1 MIEETTKADFKKL
14 SRDAQIIIGRIISA
28 SKNIKLYPSS
38 HPITKKI
45 ISSSFGKLKET
56 LRENDYI
63 SLSLAGNVLLINDK
77 PARVSHK
84 QTVDSFLTVLGK
96 RKIGKITFIKGVDL
110 DEFSSLIEI
119 LGLDHEDIE
128 KKGGIKKVAAE
139 KNIHHISIS
148 SISFGESEK
157 SKEAGIRW
165 RELLALIAGSDEFIQ
180 KIEQNPKEFSRIM
193 TESLKGEGEG
203 EGRGVGE
210 GVGEGEGEGRG
221 EGRGVG
227 EGRGEGRG
235 VGEGEGEGRGVGW
248 GSKVKQAI
256 GKIAE
261 RLFNMYGKTDF
272 ETYTETVS
280 RLILVLTPAM
290 QSELLFSKPEIP
302 FWEDVVNKVVDNIT
316 AAELGDLVAKETKK
330 CSETMVITGEEG
342 EPGEGRLTNI
352 NSFLSKI
359 VDRSKRKTELLPA
372 IRESFR
378 REGVKETILDYMSG
392 GRTRKELL
400 EIIETDLM
408 KTGIDAKALL
418 GIKTLIQ
425 KNADIEELLKSLID
439 LLNHKNPDMRRSVV
453 KSFVD
458 LTDKLL
464 LLGRI
469 DLLKLIIVAFSDR
482 LGREA
487 EKEIFENIIDALLD
501 LALKLIKEGKHL
513 LAETIDDILN
523 NYLKTLEE
531 PERLK
536 TVVGALSNIGDKG
549 DQKALK
555 YLIYA
560 INRDVAYQIINTE
573 LAKKGGKIFSLLLHS
588 MKHIND
594 KITRI
599 RVVSLLIDA
608 AENVPNSDS
617 FIKTYIEDPKWYV
630 RRNIAIILGEIGG
643 TKSFDLLSMMVQ
655 DEEHRVRVEVM
666 QSLGK
671 IKTQESEKVLI
682 EGLKDQNKDVVIRIL
697 TSLRKVGSKKAIFAL
712 NDLLE
717 KQSFLK
723 KEKVLEIQERVI
735 AVLCSIGGNEV
746 ANILRKVIF
755 NKSIFGRYRYNDKIR
770 LLCVDGLGKMD
781 TIISKQILRR
791 AAWLKKQEVGKR
803 AAEIIKRASLI

>member
-45 ISSSFGKLKET
+45 IASSFGKLKET

-180 KIEQNPKEFSRIM
+180 KIEKNPKEFSRIM
-193 TESLKGEGEG
+193 TQSLEGEEEGEGRGAGRGEGEG
-203 EGRGVGE
+203 EGR
-210 GVGEGEGEGRG
+210 
-221 EGRGVG
+221 
-227 EGRGEGRG
+227 
-235 VGEGEGEGRGVGW
+235 GEGRGVGW

-359 VDRSKRKTELLPA
+359 VDRSKRKAELLPA

>member
-1 MIEETTKADFKKL
+1 
-14 SRDAQIIIGRIISA
+14 
-28 SKNIKLYPSS
+28 
-38 HPITKKI
+38 
-45 ISSSFGKLKET
+45 
-56 LRENDYI
+56 
-63 SLSLAGNVLLINDK
+63 
-77 PARVSHK
+77 
-84 QTVDSFLTVLGK
+84 
-96 RKIGKITFIKGVDL
+96 
-110 DEFSSLIEI
+110 
-119 LGLDHEDIE
+119 
-128 KKGGIKKVAAE
+128 GI
-139 KNIHHISIS
+139 
-148 SISFGESEK
+148 
-157 SKEAGIRW
+157 
-165 RELLALIAGSDEFIQ
+165 
-180 KIEQNPKEFSRIM
+180 
-193 TESLKGEGEG
+193 G
-203 EGRGVGE
+203 EGR
-210 GVGEGEGEGRG
+210 GEGEGEGRG
-221 EGRGVG
+221 EGRG
-227 EGRGEGRG
+227 
-235 VGEGEGEGRGVGW
+235 EGEGEGW
-248 GSKVKQAI
+248 GGKVKQAI

-280 RLILVLTPAM
+280 RLILVLTPEM

-316 AAELGDLVAKETKK
+316 ADELGNLVAKETKK
-330 CSETMVITGEEG
+330 YSETMVITGEEG
-342 EPGEGRLTNI
+342 EPGEDRLSNI
-352 NSFLSKI
+352 NSFLSNI
-359 VDRSKRKTELLPA
+359 VDRSKRKTELVPA

-378 REGVKETILDYMSG
+378 REGVKETMLEYMSG
-392 GRTRKELL
+392 GRTKKELL

-408 KTGIDAKALL
+408 RTGIDAKALL

-487 EKEIFENIIDALLD
+487 EKGIFEDIIDGLLI

-513 LAETIDDILN
+513 FAETIDDILN
-523 NYLKTLEE
+523 NYLKTLED

-536 TVVGALSNIGDKG
+536 PVVSALSNIGDKG

-555 YLIYA
+555 HLIYA

-573 LAKKGGKIFSLLLHS
+573 LAKKGGEIFSLLLHS

-599 RVVSLLIDA
+599 RVLSLLIDA
-608 AENVPNSDS
+608 AKNVPNSDS

-643 TKSFDLLSMMVQ
+643 EKSFNLISMMVNDQ
-655 DEEHRVRVEVM
+655 EPRVRVELM
-666 QSLGK
+666 ESLGK
-671 IKTQESEKVLI
+671 IKTSESEKLLI
-682 EGLKDQNKDVVIRIL
+682 EGLKDQDKEVVVRIL
-697 TSLRKVGSKKAIFAL
+697 TSLRKVGTKKAIFPL

-723 KEKVLEIQERVI
+723 KEKTQEIQERVI
-735 AVLCSIGGNEV
+735 AVLCSIGGQEV

-791 AAWLKKQEVGKR
+791 AAWLKNQEVGKR
-803 AAEIIKRASLI
+803 AAEIIKRASLV

>member
-14 SRDAQIIIGRIISA
+14 SRDAQTLIGRIISA

-45 ISSSFGKLKET
+45 IASSFGKLKET
-56 LRENDYI
+56 LSENDYI
-63 SLSLAGNVLLINDK
+63 SLSLAGNVLLVNDK
-77 PARVSHK
+77 PARVIHK
-84 QTVDSFLTVLGK
+84 ETVDSFLTALGK
-96 RKIGKITFIKGVDL
+96 RKIGKITFIKGVDM

-148 SISFGESEK
+148 PISFGESEK

-180 KIEQNPKEFSRIM
+180 KIEKNPKEFSRIM
-193 TESLKGEGEG
+193 TQSLEGEEEGEGRGAGRGEGEG

-210 GVGEGEGEGRG
+210 GRGEGE
-221 EGRGVG
+221 
-227 EGRGEGRG
+227 G

-330 CSETMVITGEEG
+330 YSETMVITGEEG

-352 NSFLSKI
+352 NSFLSNI
-359 VDRSKRKTELLPA
+359 VDKSKRKAEFLPA

-643 TKSFDLLSMMVQ
+643 TKSFALLSMMVQ

-671 IKTQESEKVLI
+671 IKTSESEKLLI
-682 EGLKDQNKDVVIRIL
+682 EGLKDQDKEVVIRIL
-697 TSLRKVGSKKAIFAL
+697 TSLRKVGTKKAIFPL

-723 KEKVLEIQERVI
+723 KEKTQEIQERVI
-735 AVLCSIGGNEV
+735 AVLCSIGGQEV
-746 ANILRKVIF
+746 ANIIRKVIF
-755 NKSIFGRYRYNDKIR
+755 SKSIFGRYKYNDKIR

-781 TIISKQILRR
+781 TLISRQILRR
-791 AAWLKKQEVGKR
+791 AAWLKNQEVGKR
-803 AAEIIKRASLI
+803 AAEIIKRATLV